1 MAKNNKSMH
10 QARINK
16 NDEFYTRLEDIEDEI
31 SMHEDYVRQFEGKT
45 VLCNCDDP
53 EWSNFFLFF
62 RLHFK
67 QLKLKKVIFT
77 HYEMNGFPS
86 YKLEW
91 DGSYIGYDTLN
102 LIKTPLKGNGD
113 FRSPECVALLDECDV
128 VVTNPPFSLLRE
140 FIGLIIDHKK
150 DFVIIGNM
158 NVATTRDVFPLMKEG
173 KMFFGYGFNLSM
185 IFKTPYENNLEANQ
199 KFVASKGLNPKD
211 GYLKVPGIAWFTT
224 FKLDKYNEELPLCCQ
239 YEGHEDEYP
248 KYDNYD
254 AIEVNQIRR
263 IPRDYFGVM
272 GVFGPS
278 FLARFNKEQFE
289 VLGCSQRG
297 CHDDFPDTKK
307 YNDYLEYKKDGTKTG
322 STGNKTNEN
331 PNVVRNDGIHNYF
344 MNKDGRTIQSLNA
357 RIFIRRKK

>member
-1 MAKNNKSMH
+1 MAKNNKSM
-10 QARINK
+10 QAAKTNK

-77 HYEMNGFPS
+77 HYEMNGSPS

-102 LIKTPLKGNGD
+102 LVKTPLEGNGD

-140 FIGLIIDHKK
+140 FIGLIVDHKK
-150 DFVIIGNM
+150 DMVIIANE
-158 NVATTRDVFPLMKEG
+158 VQCTSKEIFPLFQSG
-173 KMFFGYGFNLSM
+173 KLNFGYNHVKEFR
-185 IFKTPYENNLEANQ
+185 TP
-199 KFVASKGLNPKD
+199 D
-211 GYLKVPGIAWFTT
+211 GTKKLGTVAWFTT

-272 GVFGPS
+272 GVYGPS
-278 FLARFNKEQFE
+278 FLAQYNKKQFE
-289 VLGCSQRG
+289 IIGRSEDFAQPIVVDQKIKKNPGRFYIQGQRK
-297 CHDDFPDTKK
+297 C
-307 YNDYLEYKKDGTKTG
+307 E
-322 STGNKTNEN
+322 
-331 PNVVRNDGIHNYF
+331 
-344 MNKDGRTIQSLNA
+344 
-357 RIFIRRKK
+357 RILIRRKK

>member
-1 MAKNNKSMH
+1 MAKNNKSM
-10 QARINK
+10 QAAKVNK
-16 NDEFYTRLEDIEDEI
+16 NDEFYTRIEDIEDEI

-77 HYEMNGFPS
+77 HYEMNGSPS

-102 LIKTPLKGNGD
+102 LVKTQLEGNGD

-128 VVTNPPFSLLRE
+128 VVTNPPFSLFRE
-140 FIGLIIDHKK
+140 FVGLLVEHKK
-150 DFVIIGNM
+150 DFVIIGNK
-158 NVATTRDVFPLMKEG
+158 NSVTMKEIFPKFQDG
-173 KMFFGYGFNLSM
+173 TFALGYT
-185 IFKTPYENNLEANQ
+185 TPHDFIL
-199 KFVASKGLNPKD
+199 PKD
-211 GYLKVPGIAWFTT
+211 APKTNVNGLCKWYTT

-254 AIEVNQIRR
+254 AIEVNSPKR

-272 GVFGPS
+272 GVFGPT
-278 FLARFNKEQFE
+278 FFERFNKEQFE
-289 VLGCSQRG
+289 IVGRG
-297 CHDDFPDTKK
+297 GDIEWAKENIGFFTPPCEELINK
-307 YNDYLEYKKDGTKTG
+307 YKKA
-322 STGNKTNEN
+322 NKTWRIQNPYLVKDEN
-331 PNVVRNDGIHNYF
+331 AI
-344 MNKDGRTIQSLNA
+344 TLNS
-357 RIFIRRKK
+357 RIFIRRLK

>member
-1 MAKNNKSMH
+1 MAKNNKAM
-10 QARINK
+10 QAAKVNK

-77 HYEMNGFPS
+77 HYEMDGSPS

-102 LIKTPLKGNGD
+102 LVKTPLEGNGD

-140 FIGLIIDHKK
+140 FIGLIVDHKK
-150 DFVIIGNM
+150 DMVIIANE
-158 NVATTRDVFPLMKEG
+158 VQCTSKEIFPLFQSG
-173 KMFFGYGFNLSM
+173 KLNFGYNHVKEFR
-185 IFKTPYENNLEANQ
+185 TP
-199 KFVASKGLNPKD
+199 D
-211 GYLKVPGIAWFTT
+211 GMKKLGTVAWFTT

-272 GVFGPS
+272 GVYGAT
-278 FLARFNKEQFE
+278 FLAQYNREQFE
-289 VLGCSQRG
+289 VLGCSLFD
-297 CHDDFPDTKK
+297 CKPIKSCIPKTDT
-307 YNDYLEYKKDGTKTG
+307 YAQGGLACYLTENGTHHRRL
-322 STGNKTNEN
+322 
-331 PNVVRNDGIHNYF
+331 NV
-344 MNKDGRTIQSLNA
+344 

>member
-1 MAKNNKSMH
+1 MAKNNKSMIE
-10 QARINK
+10 ARINK
-16 NDEFYTRLEDIEDEI
+16 NDEFYTHLEDIEDEI

-77 HYEMNGFPS
+77 HYEMNGSPS

-91 DGSYIGYDTLN
+91 NGDYLGYDTLN
-102 LIKTPLKGNGD
+102 LIKTSLKGNGD

-150 DFVIIGNM
+150 DMVIIANE
-158 NVATTRDVFPLMKEG
+158 VQCTSKEIFPLFQSG
-173 KMFFGYGFNLSM
+173 KLNFGYNHVKEFR
-185 IFKTPYENNLEANQ
+185 TP
-199 KFVASKGLNPKD
+199 D
-211 GYLKVPGIAWFTT
+211 GTKKLGTVAWFTT

-263 IPRDYFGVM
+263 IPRDYFEVM
-272 GVFGPS
+272 GVYGATF
-278 FLARFNKEQFE
+278 FARFNKEQFE
-289 VLGCSQRG
+289 VVGASEQCGTGLSGNLFDEGKIKHPLIKGQ
-297 CHDDFPDTKK
+297 KK
-307 YNDYLEYKKDGTKTG
+307 
-322 STGNKTNEN
+322 
-331 PNVVRNDGIHNYF
+331 
-344 MNKDGRTIQSLNA
+344 NA

>member
-1 MAKNNKSMH
+1 MAKNNKAM
-10 QARINK
+10 QAAKTNK
-16 NDEFYTRLEDIEDEI
+16 NDEWYTRLEDIEDEI

-77 HYEMNGFPS
+77 HYEMNGSPS

-91 DGSYIGYDTLN
+91 NGDYLGYDTLN
-102 LIKTPLKGNGD
+102 LIKTPLEGNGD

-128 VVTNPPFSLLRE
+128 IVTNPPFSLLRE

-150 DFVIIGNM
+150 DMVIIANE
-158 NVATTRDVFPLMKEG
+158 VQCTSKEIFPLFQSG
-173 KMFFGYGFNLSM
+173 KLNFGYNHVKE
-185 IFKTPYENNLEANQ
+185 FKIP
-199 KFVASKGLNPKD
+199 D
-211 GYLKVPGIAWFTT
+211 GTFKKIGTVAWFTT

-263 IPRDYFGVM
+263 IPRDYFGIM
-272 GVFGPS
+272 GVYGPS
-278 FLARFNKEQFE
+278 FLAQYNKEQFE
-289 VLGCSQRG
+289 VIGRSEDFAQPIIINQKVKKNPGRFYIQGQRK
-297 CHDDFPDTKK
+297 C
-307 YNDYLEYKKDGTKTG
+307 E
-322 STGNKTNEN
+322 
-331 PNVVRNDGIHNYF
+331 
-344 MNKDGRTIQSLNA
+344 
-357 RIFIRRKK
+357 RILIRRKK

>member
-1 MAKNNKSMH
+1 MAKNNKTM
-10 QARINK
+10 QAAKTNK

-77 HYEMNGFPS
+77 HYEMNGSPS

-91 DGSYIGYDTLN
+91 NGDYLGYDTLN

-128 VVTNPPFSLLRE
+128 VVTNPPFSLFRE
-140 FIGLIIDHKK
+140 FVGLLVAPKK

-158 NVATTRDVFPLMKEG
+158 NSCTTKDIFPLMKEG
-173 KMFFGYGFNLSM
+173 KIKAGYSFNATLTFSVPESYRYDEKETKK
-185 IFKTPYENNLEANQ
+185 IA
-199 KFVASKGLNPKD
+199 D
-211 GYLKVPGIAWFTT
+211 GKRYGKVPGIGWYTT
-224 FKLDKYNEELPLCCQ
+224 FELDKYNEELPLCCQ

-278 FLARFNKEQFE
+278 FLAQYNKEQFE
-289 VLGCSQRG
+289 VIGRSEDFAQPIIINQKVKKNPGRFYIQGQRK
-297 CHDDFPDTKK
+297 C
-307 YNDYLEYKKDGTKTG
+307 E
-322 STGNKTNEN
+322 
-331 PNVVRNDGIHNYF
+331 
-344 MNKDGRTIQSLNA
+344 
-357 RIFIRRKK
+357 RILIRRLK

>member
-77 HYEMNGFPS
+77 HYEMNGSPS

-102 LIKTPLKGNGD
+102 LIKTPLEGNGD

-150 DFVIIGNM
+150 DMVIIANEM
-158 NVATTRDVFPLMKEG
+158 QCTSKEIFPLFQSG
-173 KMFFGYGFNLSM
+173 KLNFGYNHVKEFR
-185 IFKTPYENNLEANQ
+185 TP
-199 KFVASKGLNPKD
+199 D
-211 GYLKVPGIAWFTT
+211 GTKKLGTVAWFTT

-272 GVFGPS
+272 GVYGATF
-278 FLARFNKEQFE
+278 FARFNKEQFE
-289 VLGCSQRG
+289 IVGRG
-297 CHDDFPDTKK
+297 GDIEWAKENVGFFTPPCEELINK
-307 YNDYLEYKKDGTKTG
+307 YKKA
-322 STGNKTNEN
+322 NKTWRIQNPYLVKDEN
-331 PNVVRNDGIHNYF
+331 AI
-344 MNKDGRTIQSLNA
+344 TLNS

>member
-1 MAKNNKSMH
+1 MAKNNKAM
-10 QARINK
+10 QAAKINK
-16 NDEFYTRLEDIEDEI
+16 NDEWYTRLEDIEDEI
-31 SMHEDYVRQFEGKT
+31 SMHEDCVRQFEGKT

-77 HYEMNGFPS
+77 HYEADGSPS

-113 FRSPECVALLDECDV
+113 FRSSECVALLDECDV

-140 FIGLIIDHKK
+140 FIGLIIGHKK
-150 DFVIIGNM
+150 DMVIIANEM
-158 NVATTRDVFPLMKEG
+158 QCTSKEIFPLFQSG
-173 KMFFGYGFNLSM
+173 KLNFGYNHVKEF
-185 IFKTPYENNLEANQ
+185 
-199 KFVASKGLNPKD
+199 
-211 GYLKVPGIAWFTT
+211 KVPDGTFKKIGTVAWFTT

-272 GVFGPS
+272 GVYGPS
-278 FLARFNKEQFE
+278 FLAQYNKEQFE
-289 VLGCSQRG
+289 VIGRSEDFAQPIIINQKVKKNPGRFYIQGQRK
-297 CHDDFPDTKK
+297 C
-307 YNDYLEYKKDGTKTG
+307 E
-322 STGNKTNEN
+322 
-331 PNVVRNDGIHNYF
+331 
-344 MNKDGRTIQSLNA
+344 
-357 RIFIRRKK
+357 RILIRRKK

>member
-1 MAKNNKSMH
+1 MAKNNKSLNKAH
-10 QARINK
+10 INK
-16 NDEFYTRLEDIEDEI
+16 NDEWYTRLEDIEDEI

-77 HYEMNGFPS
+77 HYEMNGSPS

-150 DFVIIGNM
+150 DMVIIANEM
-158 NVATTRDVFPLMKEG
+158 QCTSKEIFPLFQSG
-173 KMFFGYGFNLSM
+173 KLNFGYNHVKEF
-185 IFKTPYENNLEANQ
+185 
-199 KFVASKGLNPKD
+199 
-211 GYLKVPGIAWFTT
+211 KVPDGTFKKIGTVAWFTT

-263 IPRDYFGVM
+263 IPRDYWGVM
-272 GVFGPS
+272 GVYGPT
-278 FLARFNKEQFE
+278 FFARFNKEQFE
-289 VLGCSQRG
+289 IIGRSE
-297 CHDDFPDTKK
+297 DFAEPIIINQKTKK
-307 YNDYLEYKKDGTKTG
+307 
-322 STGNKTNEN
+322 N
-331 PNVVRNDGIHNYF
+331 P
-344 MNKDGRTIQSLNA
+344 GRFYIQGQRKCE
-357 RIFIRRKK
+357 RILIRRKK

>member
-1 MAKNNKSMH
+1 MAKNNKAM
-10 QARINK
+10 QAAKTNK
-16 NDEFYTRLEDIEDEI
+16 NDEWYTRLEDIEDEI

-77 HYEMNGFPS
+77 HYEMNGSPS

-150 DFVIIGNM
+150 DMVIIANEM
-158 NVATTRDVFPLMKEG
+158 QCTSKEIFPLFQSG
-173 KMFFGYGFNLSM
+173 KLNFGYNHVKEF
-185 IFKTPYENNLEANQ
+185 
-199 KFVASKGLNPKD
+199 
-211 GYLKVPGIAWFTT
+211 KVPDGTFKKIGTVAWFTT

-272 GVFGPS
+272 GVYGPS
-278 FLARFNKEQFE
+278 FLAQYNKEQFE
-289 VLGCSQRG
+289 VIGRSEDFAQPITINQKVKKNPGRFYIQGQRK
-297 CHDDFPDTKK
+297 C
-307 YNDYLEYKKDGTKTG
+307 E
-322 STGNKTNEN
+322 
-331 PNVVRNDGIHNYF
+331 
-344 MNKDGRTIQSLNA
+344 
-357 RIFIRRKK
+357 RILIRRKK

>member
-1 MAKNNKSMH
+1 MAKNNKAM
-10 QARINK
+10 QAAKTNK
-16 NDEFYTRLEDIEDEI
+16 NDEWYTRLEDIEDEI
-31 SMHEDYVRQFEGKT
+31 SMHGDYVRQFEGKT

-77 HYEMNGFPS
+77 HYEMNGSPS

-91 DGSYIGYDTLN
+91 NGDYLGYDTLN

-150 DFVIIGNM
+150 DMVIIANE
-158 NVATTRDVFPLMKEG
+158 VQCTSKEIFPLFQSG
-173 KMFFGYGFNLSM
+173 KLNFGYNHVKEF
-185 IFKTPYENNLEANQ
+185 
-199 KFVASKGLNPKD
+199 
-211 GYLKVPGIAWFTT
+211 KVPDGTFKKIGTVAWFTT

-263 IPRDYFGVM
+263 IPRDYFGIM
-272 GVFGPS
+272 GVYGPS
-278 FLARFNKEQFE
+278 FLAQYNKEQFE
-289 VLGCSQRG
+289 VIGRSEDFAQPIIINQKVKKNPGRFYIQGQRK
-297 CHDDFPDTKK
+297 C
-307 YNDYLEYKKDGTKTG
+307 E
-322 STGNKTNEN
+322 
-331 PNVVRNDGIHNYF
+331 
-344 MNKDGRTIQSLNA
+344 
-357 RIFIRRKK
+357 RILIRRKK

>member
-77 HYEMNGFPS
+77 HYEADGSPS

-113 FRSPECVALLDECDV
+113 FRSPECVELLDECDV
-128 VVTNPPFSLLRE
+128 VVTNPPFSLFRE
-140 FIGLIIDHKK
+140 FVGLLVEHKK
-150 DFVIIGNM
+150 DFVIIGNK
-158 NVATTRDVFPLMKEG
+158 NSVTMKEIFPKFQDG
-173 KMFFGYGFNLSM
+173 TFALGYT
-185 IFKTPYENNLEANQ
+185 TPHDFIL
-199 KFVASKGLNPKD
+199 PKD
-211 GYLKVPGIAWFTT
+211 APKTNVNGLCKWYTT

-254 AIEVNQIRR
+254 AIEVNSPKR
-263 IPRDYFGVM
+263 IPRDYWGVM
-272 GVFGPS
+272 GVFGPTFFAS
-278 FLARFNKEQFE
+278 FNKEQFE

-297 CHDDFPDTKK
+297 CHDAFPDTKR

-331 PNVVRNDGIHNYF
+331 PNIVRNDGVHNYF

>member
-77 HYEMNGFPS
+77 HYEMNGSPS

-91 DGSYIGYDTLN
+91 NGDYLGYDTLN
-102 LIKTPLKGNGD
+102 IIKTPLKGNGD
-113 FRSPECVALLDECDV
+113 FRSHECVALLDECDV
-128 VVTNPPFSLLRE
+128 VVTNPPFSLFRE
-140 FIGLIIDHKK
+140 FVGLLVEHKK
-150 DFVIIGNM
+150 DFVIIGNK
-158 NVATTRDVFPLMKEG
+158 NTVPKKEIFPKFQDGTFSLGYTTPHDFIL
-173 KMFFGYGFNLSM
+173 
-185 IFKTPYENNLEANQ
+185 
-199 KFVASKGLNPKD
+199 PKD
-211 GYLKVPGIAWFTT
+211 APKTNVNGLCKWYTT

-254 AIEVNQIRR
+254 AIEVNSPKR

-272 GVFGPS
+272 GVFGPTFFAS
-278 FLARFNKEQFE
+278 FNKE
-289 VLGCSQRG
+289 
-297 CHDDFPDTKK
+297 
-307 YNDYLEYKKDGTKTG
+307 
-322 STGNKTNEN
+322 
-331 PNVVRNDGIHNYF
+331 
-344 MNKDGRTIQSLNA
+344 
-357 RIFIRRKK
+357 

>member
-1 MAKNNKSMH
+1 MAKNNKSMIE
-10 QARINK
+10 ARINK

-77 HYEMNGFPS
+77 HYEMNGSPS

-150 DFVIIGNM
+150 DMVIIANE
-158 NVATTRDVFPLMKEG
+158 VQCTSKEIFPLFQSG
-173 KMFFGYGFNLSM
+173 KLNFGYNHVKEFR
-185 IFKTPYENNLEANQ
+185 TP
-199 KFVASKGLNPKD
+199 D
-211 GYLKVPGIAWFTT
+211 GTKKLGTVAWFTT

-272 GVFGPS
+272 GVYGPS
-278 FLARFNKEQFE
+278 FLAQYNKEQFE
-289 VLGCSQRG
+289 VIGRSEDFAQPIIINQKVKKNPGRFYIQGQRK
-297 CHDDFPDTKK
+297 C
-307 YNDYLEYKKDGTKTG
+307 E
-322 STGNKTNEN
+322 
-331 PNVVRNDGIHNYF
+331 
-344 MNKDGRTIQSLNA
+344 
-357 RIFIRRKK
+357 RILIRRKK

>member
-1 MAKNNKSMH
+1 MAKSNKSM
-10 QARINK
+10 QAAKVNK
-16 NDEFYTRLEDIEDEI
+16 NDEFYTRLEDIEEEI

-77 HYEMNGFPS
+77 HYEMDGSPS

-91 DGSYIGYDTLN
+91 SGDYLGYDTLN
-102 LIKTPLKGNGD
+102 LIKTPLEGNGD

-140 FIGLIIDHKK
+140 FVGLLVEHKK

-158 NVATTRDVFPLMKEG
+158 NACTNKDIFPLMKEG
-173 KMFFGYGFNLSM
+173 KVKAGYSFNATLTFSVPESYRYDEKETKR
-185 IFKTPYENNLEANQ
+185 IA
-199 KFVASKGLNPKD
+199 D
-211 GYLKVPGIAWFTT
+211 GKRYGRVPGIGWYTT
-224 FKLDKYNEELPLCCQ
+224 FELDKYNEELPLCGQ

-263 IPRDYFGVM
+263 IPRDYDGVM
-272 GVFGPS
+272 GVFGPT
-278 FLARFNKEQFE
+278 FFAKFNKEQCE
-289 VLGCSQRG
+289 IIGRSE
-297 CHDDFPDTKK
+297 DFAEPIIINQKTKK
-307 YNDYLEYKKDGTKTG
+307 
-322 STGNKTNEN
+322 N
-331 PNVVRNDGIHNYF
+331 P
-344 MNKDGRTIQSLNA
+344 GRFYIQGQRKCE
-357 RIFIRRKK
+357 RILIRRKK

>member
-1 MAKNNKSMH
+1 MAKNNKSLH
-10 QARINK
+10 KAHINK
-16 NDEFYTRLEDIEDEI
+16 NDEWYTKLESIEDEI

-77 HYEMNGFPS
+77 HYEMDGSPS

-140 FIGLIIDHKK
+140 FIGLIIEHKK
-150 DFVIIGNM
+150 DMVIIANEM
-158 NVATTRDVFPLMKEG
+158 QCTSKEIFPLFQSG
-173 KMFFGYGFNLSM
+173 KLNFGYNHVKE
-185 IFKTPYENNLEANQ
+185 FKIP
-199 KFVASKGLNPKD
+199 D
-211 GYLKVPGIAWFTT
+211 GSIKKLGMVAWFTT

-254 AIEVNQIRR
+254 AVEVNQIRR

-272 GVFGPS
+272 GVYGPS
-278 FLARFNKEQFE
+278 FLAQYNREQFE
-289 VLGCSQRG
+289 VLGCTQRG
-297 CHDDFPDTKK
+297 CHDTFPDTKK
-307 YNDYLEYKKDGTKTG
+307 YNDYFEYRQDGTKTG

-331 PNVVRNDGIHNYF
+331 PNIVRNDGVHNYF
-344 MNKDGRTIQSLNA
+344 MNEDGRTIQSLNA

>member
-1 MAKNNKSMH
+1 MSKNNKAM
-10 QARINK
+10 QAAKTNK

-77 HYEMNGFPS
+77 HYEMNGSPS

-140 FIGLIIDHKK
+140 FIGLIIDRKK
-150 DFVIIGNM
+150 DMVIIANE
-158 NVATTRDVFPLMKEG
+158 VQCTSKEIFPLFQSG
-173 KMFFGYGFNLSM
+173 KLNFGYNHVKEFR
-185 IFKTPYENNLEANQ
+185 TPDGTTKKLGT
-199 KFVASKGLNPKD
+199 VARL
-211 GYLKVPGIAWFTT
+211 TT
-224 FKLDKYNEELPLCCQ
+224 FKLDKYNEELQLCCQ
-239 YEGHEDEYP
+239 YEGREDEYP
-248 KYDNYD
+248 EYGNYD
-254 AIEVNQIRR
+254 AIEVNQIRTS
-263 IPRDYFGVM
+263 PRDYFGVM
-272 GVFGPS
+272 GAYGAT
-278 FLARFNKEQFE
+278 FLSRFNQEQFE
-289 VLGCSQRG
+289 IVGMGASHGKVPRNIPNECGCI
-297 CHDDFPDTKK
+297 
-307 YNDYLEYKKDGTKTG
+307 N
-322 STGNKTNEN
+322 
-331 PNVVRNDGIHNYF
+331 
-344 MNKDGRTIQSLNA
+344 GRWVNA